1 MPDGP
6 RGEYRRRRRTVRW
19 LVALTAVVV
28 SVDIGAVLLSLWSS
42 NRANHSNS
50 SLSEFIAYAASGLLL
65 LVLIALIRE
74 YTVTEHARRSSR
86 EAQLI
91 AERLSTD
98 RSLFLSRVSHELRN
112 PLGAILGFGQLL
124 EREQLPASQRE
135 TLEQMMTGARHLT
148 AIVGDLLDLSSF
160 EAGELRLTL
169 GPVPLTDAI
178 TEARSLIWPSAVTA
192 TVGIRLTPGIDDLYV
207 KADHNRLQQVL
218 LNLLSNAVKYNR
230 RGGNVVVNA
239 TREGERVRIEVADTG
254 IGIPSEAIGRL
265 AQPFERLD
273 AARNGIPGT
282 GLGLAVARGLV
293 EAMGG
298 SLGLSSQEGV
308 GTTVWFDLPAAVGEE
323 PARGLA
329 APDLAP
335 PLLPPPLLPPPVRP
349 APVLPARRAAPTIG
363 PPPTIA
369 SPPTDGSHPERI
381 SVLYIEDNRPLA
393 RLVEKIFALAPEL
406 RLQTAGD
413 AALGLAMAR
422 ELAPDLIML
431 DLHLPDMSGEQVLAA
446 LRVDPRTAAIPV
458 LIVTAEASPLQAK
471 ELDAAGAQGY
481 ITKPFDVDELLTSV
495 RAHAGA
501 RAGPGNHDQPVVRGV
516 GQSRS
521 SSANVSEIGP
531 ERAESR

>member
-1 MPDGP
+1 
-6 RGEYRRRRRTVRW
+6 
-19 LVALTAVVV
+19 
-28 SVDIGAVLLSLWSS
+28 
-42 NRANHSNS
+42 
-50 SLSEFIAYAASGLLL
+50 
-65 LVLIALIRE
+65 
-74 YTVTEHARRSSR
+74 
-86 EAQLI
+86 
-91 AERLSTD
+91 
-98 RSLFLSRVSHELRN
+98 
-112 PLGAILGFGQLL
+112 
-124 EREQLPASQRE
+124 
-135 TLEQMMTGARHLT
+135 MMTGARHLT

-160 EAGELRLTL
+160 EAGGLRLTL

-178 TEARSLIWPSAVTA
+178 TEAKSLIWPSTVTA
-192 TVGIRLTPGIDDLYV
+192 TVGIRLKPGIDDLYV
-207 KADHNRLQQVL
+207 KADHHRLQQVL

-239 TREGERVRIEVADTG
+239 TREGGRVRIEVADTG
-254 IGIPSEAIGRL
+254 IGIPSEAIERL

-298 SLGLSSQEGV
+298 TLGLSSQEGV

-323 PARGLA
+323 PTRS
-329 APDLAP
+329 P
-335 PLLPPPLLPPPVRP
+335 R
-349 APVLPARRAAPTIG
+349 PTIS
-363 PPPTIA
+363 
-369 SPPTDGSHPERI
+369 SPPADGSSPERI

-393 RLVEKIFALAPEL
+393 RLTEKIFALAPDL

-446 LRVDPRTAAIPV
+446 LLADPRTAAIPV
-458 LIVTAEASPLQAK
+458 LIVTAEASPLQVR
-471 ELDAAGAQGY
+471 ELNAAGARGY
-481 ITKPFDVDELLTSV
+481 ITKPFDVDELLASV

-501 RAGPGNHDQPVVRGV
+501 RARQGNHDQPVVRGV

-521 SSANVSEIGP
+521 PSANVSEIGP